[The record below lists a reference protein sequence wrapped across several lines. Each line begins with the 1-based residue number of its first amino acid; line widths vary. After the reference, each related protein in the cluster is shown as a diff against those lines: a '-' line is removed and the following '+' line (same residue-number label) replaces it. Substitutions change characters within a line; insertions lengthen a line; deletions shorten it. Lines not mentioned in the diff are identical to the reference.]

1 MAEVILLCGKICS
14 GKSWYAEKL
23 KKERPIVVLASDE
36 LMLSLFDV
44 YLGDKH
50 CETVNKANEYLYF
63 EAEKIAAAGTD
74 VALECGFWKK
84 AGRQA
89 VREKFE
95 RLGHKVT
102 LIYFDTDDETI
113 KKNAAKRNAALE
125 RGEEKYCYPAD
136 ENLLNKCEA
145 GFEVPD
151 EDEYDVILNTNSIA
165 E

>member
-1 MAEVILLCGKICS
+1 MSEVILLCGKICC

-63 EAEKIAAAGTD
+63 EAEKIANAGMD

-89 VREKFE
+89 VRERFE
-95 RLGHKVT
+95 KLGHKVT
-102 LIYFDTDDETI
+102 LVYIEADGETI

-125 RGEEKYCYPAD
+125 KGEIRFCYPAD

-151 EDEYDVILNTNSIA
+151 EEECDVILNTNSIA